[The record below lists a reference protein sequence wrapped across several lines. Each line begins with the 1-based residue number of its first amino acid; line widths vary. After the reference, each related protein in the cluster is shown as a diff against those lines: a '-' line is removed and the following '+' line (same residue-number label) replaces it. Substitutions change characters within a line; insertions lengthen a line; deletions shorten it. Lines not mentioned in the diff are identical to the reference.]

1 MKRTNSLK
9 LGLFVTAFKMSLGF
23 IAYPLYL
30 HYLSPTELSM
40 YFLFISTGIIF
51 ELLDF
56 NFSGTLSRYFAYSTN
71 HNKLEVKNKSI
82 KIYNPYDL
90 LSFARKYYQ
99 IQAAIS
105 TIILVIGFSVYL
117 YYFTLIHKIPFLK
130 FELVWLFYSLSMVAL
145 GFFNYMSPLL
155 IGFGHI
161 DRLNKISFIS
171 RVSGFVVQ
179 VVLIV
184 SGFGLITLACS
195 AFISA
200 LIERLLMYA
209 TVSDL
214 CRDFNRD
221 LNSISDNFMSIF
233 VEIWKTTYKLGLI
246 TLSWMLIAK
255 LNSFVIG
262 IAIKDITLLNQYLF
276 TFQVITILMT
286 LAHVPISNSYGD
298 ISSYYVSD
306 EVKATNVFLKAN
318 KYSILIMVVLSSGM
332 ILFGN
337 LFFSVIG
344 IKHSLLPMKYIVLV
358 VIIYLLEKQL
368 VNHSTMISVR
378 NEVPMLKSYLISGG
392 LISITIVTLAILKI
406 DNLWL
411 FLLPQLIFQSV
422 FNYWYWVRYNL
433 SKSNV
438 KIASYCRGLLSC

>member
-30 HYLSPTELSM
+30 HYLSPTELTM

-56 NFSGTLSRYFAYSTN
+56 SFSGSLSRYFAYSTN
-71 HNKLEVKNKSI
+71 HNISETKNKNI

-99 IQAAIS
+99 IQSVIS
-105 TIILVIGFSVYL
+105 TFILVIGFSVYL

-130 FELVWLFYSLSMVAL
+130 FELIWLFYSLSMVAL

-171 RVSGFVVQ
+171 RVLGFTAQ
-179 VVLIV
+179 VVLIIL
-184 SGFGLITLACS
+184 GFGLITLACS
-195 AFISA
+195 AFVSA
-200 LIERLLMYA
+200 AVERLLMYA
-209 TVSDL
+209 TVKDL
-214 CRDFNRD
+214 CRDFSRD
-221 LNSISDNFMSIF
+221 ENNINDNFMNIF
-233 VEIWKTTYKLGLI
+233 VEIWRTSYKLGLI

-298 ISSYYVSD
+298 ISSYYISD

-318 KYSILIMVVLSSGM
+318 RYSILIMIVLSCCT

-337 LFFSVIG
+337 FFLNFIG
-344 IKHSLLPMKYIVLV
+344 IKHSLLPMKYTVLV
-358 VIIYLLEKQL
+358 VVIYLLEKQL

-378 NEVPMLKSYLISGG
+378 NEVPMLKSYLISGC
-392 LISITIVTLAILKI
+392 LISITIVTLTILKI

-411 FLLPQLIFQSV
+411 FLLPQLIFQSIW
-422 FNYWYWVRYNL
+422 NYWYWVLYNL
-433 SKSNV
+433 KSININV
-438 KIASYCRGLLSC
+438 VNYLKSIVIT